1 MVTPVSTSAPPI
13 GLRPLQQNQQALSDS
28 MVRLATGNA
37 INRAADDPAGLM
49 AGVNLDAALRT
60 LDAETRSLERE
71 TSVQA
76 TRDGALSSAGEML
89 ADLKGLA
96 VQAANTGAMSDAER
110 EALDIEAASIVRAIE
125 HTTNAASFAGE
136 KLFDSGISGDV
147 GNVSV
152 EDGGQTS
159 NYSLADIGRGLSLS
173 GDAALIDQIAGQAVG
188 DLATMRGEIG
198 ASIAYDLEPRARA
211 IETEAANLSAAR
223 SMIMDTDYA
232 GETAEQFRVGALAQA
247 ARASLAISN
256 AQPQQVLHLLGGSDR
271 R

>member
-13 GLRPLQQNQQALSDS
+13 GLRPLLQNQQALAGS
-28 MVRLATGNA
+28 MERLATGNA
-37 INRAADDPAGLM
+37 INRAADDPSGLM
-49 AGVNLDAALRT
+49 AGINLDAALRT

-76 TRDGALSSAGEML
+76 TRDGALSSAGEMI

-136 KLFDSGISGDV
+136 KLFDSSISGDV

-152 EDGGQTS
+152 EDGGETS
-159 NYSLADIGRGLSLS
+159 NYTLADVGRGLSLS
-173 GDAALIDQIAGQAVG
+173 ADAALIDQIASQAAG

-211 IETEAANLSAAR
+211 IETEATNLSAAR
-223 SMIMDTDYA
+223 SIIMDTDYA
-232 GETAEQFRVGALAQA
+232 GESAAHNRLSVLADA
-247 ARASLAISN
+247 ARASLVIAN
-256 AQPQQVLHLLGGSDR
+256 AQPNSVLHLLGGSDR

>member
-13 GLRPLQQNQQALSDS
+13 GLGPLQQAQQLRADS
-28 MVRLATGNA
+28 MQRLATGNA
-37 INRAADDPAGLM
+37 INRAKDDPSGLM
-49 AGVNLDAALRT
+49 AGINLDAALRT

-125 HTTNAASFAGE
+125 HTTDSASFAGE
-136 KLFDSGISGDV
+136 KLFDG
-147 GNVSV
+147 SV
-152 EDGGQTS
+152 ADELGGVAVDENGGTN
-159 NYSLADIGRGLSLS
+159 NYNLADVGRGLSLS
-173 GDAALIDQIAGQAVG
+173 GDAALIAQIADRAVG

-198 ASIAYDLEPRARA
+198 AKVANGLGPRSRA
-211 IETEAANLSAAR
+211 IDAEATNLAEAR
-223 SMIMDTDYA
+223 SIIMDTDYA
-232 GETAEQFRVGALAQA
+232 SES
-247 ARASLAISN
+247 ASLSRSMLLSDSSLASLLIDN
-256 AQPQQVLHLLGGSDR
+256 ASSANVLNLLGGR
-271 R
+271 